1 MGNPPPPP
9 GPATRPPVRSAE
21 RVLLHAVVEAARKVA
36 NPPPAL
42 EATLRAYDL
51 WRARRQAP

>member
-9 GPATRPPVRSAE
+9 PARRPPARNVE

-51 WRARRQAP
+51 WRARTAS